1 MKNLQPQCEN
11 PAIILNPYLKD
22 LILLHRNYYANGDS
36 VILDDRQ
43 HSRWYMD
50 FPYAKFSRIKRA
62 IQVDDIPLYY
72 VVDGKGERQPMFMAV
87 PCGKCVCCTEKKA
100 NEWITRAMCESQTS
114 TSIPI
119 FFTLTYNDFCLPHN
133 GVRKGAMQRFM
144 KRLRINIDRYC
155 GFKTNIRYFI
165 SAEYGTKTKRPH
177 YHGIL
182 WNLPLFEPRHLDD
195 IIDKSWSFAT
205 NQKFYNSVPGDVDK
219 YGHPL
224 YKYFDEKTK
233 TYRVKYGFTRSS
245 VCTDG
250 RVRYA
255 MKYMRKE
262 CDVPKDKNPI
272 FFLASRRGGLGSEWL
287 KTKLQEYRDNP
298 SLLNVELTD
307 VWSGQQYRGTLPQFF
322 KNKIAPS
329 TSLLIKKDIRDSF
342 KLWNY
347 LSNRFHTM
355 IGFSYT
361 PNKRVIEHYPTLVY
375 HDCKIYDGYCRV
387 LKKDDKF
394 DLDAYTRDKAKIL
407 DYLEWKLLNYEY
419 DVSFACSVPKYK
431 EQYLEYIE
439 RFVNGQPSI
448 TISDKA
454 HHIKLFRQRSQVREL
469 F

>member
-1 MKNLQPQCEN
+1 M
-11 PAIILNPYLKD
+11 Y
-22 LILLHRNYYANGDS
+22 RNYHANGTS
-36 VILDDRQ
+36 VCLDDRQ
-43 HSRWYMD
+43 HSRWYVD
-50 FPYAKFSRIKRA
+50 FPYSKFSRIKRTIA
-62 IQVDDIPLYY
+62 VDDISLYY
-72 VVDGKGERQPMFMAV
+72 VVDGRGERQPMFLSV

-100 NEWITRAMCESQTS
+100 KEWITRAMCESQTS

-133 GVRKGAMQRFM
+133 GVRKGAIQRFM
-144 KRLRINIDRYC
+144 KRLRINIERYC
-155 GFKTNIRYFI
+155 GFKTNLRYFI
-165 SAEYGTKTKRPH
+165 CAEYGTKTKRPH

-205 NQKFYNSVPGDVDK
+205 NQKFYNSVSDDVDK
-219 YGHPL
+219 YGNPL

-233 TYRVKYGFTRSS
+233 TYRVKFGFTRTS
-245 VCTDG
+245 VCNDG

-255 MKYMRKE
+255 MKYMRKD
-262 CDVPKDKNPI
+262 CDVPTGKNPI
-272 FFLASRRGGLGSEWL
+272 FFLASRRGGIGSSWL
-287 KTKLQEYRDNP
+287 KNKLQEYRDNP
-298 SLLNVELTD
+298 SLINVEITD
-307 VWSGQQYRGTLPQFF
+307 VWSGQQYRGVLPQYF

-329 TSLLIKKDIRDSF
+329 ASLLIKKDIRDTF

-361 PNKRVIEHYPTLVY
+361 PNKRVIEHYPTLPY

-407 DYLEWKLLNYEY
+407 DYLEWKLLNYDY
-419 DVSFACSVPKYK
+419 DVTLARSVPKYK
-431 EQYLEYIE
+431 EQHLVYIE
-439 RFVNGQPSI
+439 KFLNAQPST
-448 TISDKA
+448 TIFDKSFN
-454 HHIKLFRQRSQVREL
+454 IKLSRQRSKIREL